1 MASRYNTTALTHE
14 LAVFLITCFTFHILS
29 LFHVRNTDRNRILVV
44 VAVMDGHHE
53 DDDLTAALH
62 DVNAGN
68 DVGHWHGSTYH
79 DHDGNEEIHKAE
91 PTNNQ
96 KKHDHGSQKV
106 YAFYNPEAQHQG
118 VSASRSDAV
127 EFVNILVKKYEEAGL
142 KKPNEEIMLLFL
154 RSDGRLA
161 EPKWLDDVT
170 GALVSPTTGA
180 VSLQVDHPSSKQGET
195 TTLLPSLHIHT
206 GETSVSELADGK
218 GKSYPTPI
226 IGGVASAMRL
236 KTYNNLP
243 ANDAILSS
251 AAAADV
257 ELSLNLWLC
266 GDGIKVLTSKSTVVR
281 MDRNNPHQS
290 SDDMSDE
297 EAARLMAAWMTNEQ
311 AKSVYPAR
319 SMVNGGVDASREA
332 RKLKAMVE
340 VERDSNSLPK
350 ELIRR
355 CKPFQTFED
364 RFHLGIGG
372 EKADVN
378 KEAPTL
384 HPVKDGDGTA
394 GTGDAK
400 KEGANNGAETAKQMP
415 SKPLDPVR
423 LEMIQN
429 TRQIDVSF
437 VDVAGGHKEHPHKGA
452 VDEDGNWV
460 YIHDETFLHRE
471 PPEFV
476 LPNKDEAC
484 AKRDAN
490 QRMLTEKVSI
500 DFEADAAAEK
510 RAKES
515 GKIRPKILCVIFTIQ
530 KYHDKLEALSHTW
543 GPKCDGVVYA
553 SDKTDRVIGTVNI
566 PHEGKEEYNNIWQK
580 NRSIWS
586 YVYDNYYE
594 KYDYFHS
601 GGDDIYI
608 LVENLRLY
616 LESEEIQAASNGGIY
631 LPNGDETLQT
641 PLFLGRRFAEN
652 GNMKTIFNSG
662 GSGYTLNKAALKTL
676 VLAMPTCMPH
686 LHTFSEDV
694 LVARCLRK
702 SGVLPYD
709 TKDEKGG
716 ERYMPFQPGHH
727 LTYRPPE
734 DVNEDWYALDCI
746 DCKWGLDHCSEQSV
760 AFHYIKPPLMDR
772 IHAILY
778 GICDH

>member
-1 MASRYNTTALTHE
+1 MFGCYNYLFIY
-14 LAVFLITCFTFHILS
+14 LLIDS
-29 LFHVRNTDRNRILVV
+29 SSVVSSSNTDRNRILVV

-53 DDDLTAALH
+53 DDDLTAALN
-62 DVNAGN
+62 DVNTGN

-79 DHDGNEEIHKAE
+79 DHDGNEANHKAE
-91 PTNNQ
+91 PTNTQ

-106 YAFYNPEAQHQG
+106 YAFYNSEAQRQG

-142 KKPNEEIMLLFL
+142 KKQEEEIMLLFL
-154 RSDGRLA
+154 RSDGRLTD
-161 EPKWLDDVT
+161 PKWLNDVT
-170 GALVSPTTGA
+170 GALVSPMAPSSTQNNA
-180 VSLQVDHPSSKQGET
+180 VSLQVDHPSSKRGET
-195 TTLLPSLHIHT
+195 TSLLPSLHIHT
-206 GETSVSELADGK
+206 GETSISELADGK
-218 GKSYPTPI
+218 GKTYPTPI

-236 KTYNNLP
+236 QTYNDLP
-243 ANDAILSS
+243 ANDAIFTS

-266 GDGIKVLTSKSTVVR
+266 GDGINVLSSKSTAVR
-281 MDRNNPHQS
+281 VDRNNPHHS

-297 EAARLMAAWMTNEQ
+297 EAARLMAAWMTDEQ
-311 AKSVYPAR
+311 AKSIYPAR
-319 SMVNGGVDASREA
+319 SMVNGGVDAKEA

-340 VERDSNSLPK
+340 VERDSTSLPK
-350 ELIRR
+350 DLMRQ

-384 HPVKDGDGTA
+384 HPVKEVSGTGGNGNPKKVVANDGT
-394 GTGDAK
+394 D
-400 KEGANNGAETAKQMP
+400 TAKQMP
-415 SKPLDPVR
+415 SKPLDPAR
-423 LEMIQN
+423 LEMLQSTEMVDI
-429 TRQIDVSF
+429 SF
-437 VDVAGGHKEHPHKGA
+437 VDVAGDHKEHPHKGA
-452 VDEDGNWV
+452 VDEDGNWG
-460 YIHDETFLHRE
+460 YIHDEEFLHRN
-471 PPEFV
+471 PPEFI
-476 LPNKDEAC
+476 LPNKEEAC

-515 GKIRPKILCVIFTIQ
+515 GKPRPKILCVLFTIQ
-530 KYHDKLEALSHTW
+530 KNHDRLEAISHTW
-543 GPKCDGVVYA
+543 GSKCDGIVYA

-601 GGDDIYI
+601 GGDDVY
-608 LVENLRLY
+608 LLMENLRLY
-616 LESEEIQAASNGGIY
+616 LESEEIQAASNGGLY
-631 LPNGDETLQT
+631 LPNGDETMQT
-641 PLFLGRRFAEN
+641 PLFLGRRFAQD
-652 GNMKTIFNSG
+652 GDRDRIFNSG

-676 VLAMPTCMPH
+676 ILAMPNCMPH

-702 SGVLPYD
+702 SGILPYD
-709 TKDEKGG
+709 TKDETGA

-727 LTYRPPE
+727 LTYRPPA
-734 DVNEDWYALDCI
+734 DVNEDWYALDCV
-746 DCKWGLDHCSEQSV
+746 DCKWGLDHCSKQSV

-772 IHAILY
+772 MHGILY
-778 GICDH
+778 GYCDA